1 MRKISKIFGFNS
13 SQHSLRTEVFAGIS
27 TFIVMAYILAL
38 APKAF
43 EGVGGTADPFPTAA
57 LFTATALV
65 SAVSTFLMAVYAK
78 RPLAVA
84 PGVGLLFFI
93 SGTVCMQMG
102 YSWHFALTAI
112 LLEGVLFTVLAF
124 SRLRYLIMESI
135 PLSLRSATAVG
146 VGLFL
151 ASLGLKSAG
160 MTDSGAAIVSL
171 ASIVTE
177 PEKQLFAICVML
189 SGVLIV
195 YRVKGAIFLSIIAST
210 ILGIPLGLTRF
221 DEVMTIPESPA
232 PLFMQME
239 WSEDIFSIDMFVCV
253 VSIFFLDVFDTIGT
267 VSGVLSNTNLSR
279 SNGRISRMS
288 HIFQVDAISS
298 MLSGLM
304 GTTTCTSYLES
315 AAGVAEGGR
324 TGVPSLVTAICFLFA
339 LFFSPIFLAIPPVV
353 TGAILLVVSFQM
365 FAAIKHI
372 NFTNPVEAI
381 PSVLVILVMA
391 IIGSI
396 SDGIVVGV
404 ITYAVL
410 NFTAEMKQ
418 ERERRKRGHFFTI
431 NKIGRAHV

>member
-1 MRKISKIFGFNS
+1 M
-13 SQHSLRTEVFAGIS
+13 RTEVFAGIS

-267 VSGVLSNTNLSR
+267 VSGVLSTTNLSR

-431 NKIGRAHV
+431 NKDE

>member
-1 MRKISKIFGFNS
+1 M
-13 SQHSLRTEVFAGIS
+13 RTEVFAGIS

-279 SNGRISRMS
+279 TNGRISRMS

-410 NFTAEMKQ
+410 NSTAEVKQ
-418 ERERRKRGHFFTI
+418 ERERRKRGHFFTN
-431 NKIGRAHV
+431 NKDE

>member
-1 MRKISKIFGFNS
+1 MRKIAKIFGFNS

-267 VSGVLSNTNLSR
+267 VSGVLSNTSLSR

-298 MLSGLM
+298 TLSGLM

-324 TGVPSLVTAICFLFA
+324 TGVTSLVTVICFLFA
-339 LFFSPIFLAIPPVV
+339 LFFSPLFLAIPPVV
-353 TGAILLVVSFQM
+353 TGAILLVVSFHM

-431 NKIGRAHV
+431 NKDE

>member
-1 MRKISKIFGFNS
+1 MRKIAKIFGFNS

-353 TGAILLVVSFQM
+353 TGAILLVVSFHM

-372 NFTNPVEAI
+372 NLTNPVEAI

-431 NKIGRAHV
+431 NKDE

>member
-1 MRKISKIFGFNS
+1 MRKIAKIFGFNS

-146 VGLFL
+146 VGFFL

-239 WSEDIFSIDMFVCV
+239 WSEDIFSIDMLVCV

-267 VSGVLSNTNLSR
+267 VLGVLSNTNLSR
-279 SNGRISRMS
+279 TNGRISRMS

-298 MLSGLM
+298 TLSGLM

-431 NKIGRAHV
+431 NKDE

>member
-1 MRKISKIFGFNS
+1 MRKIAKIFGFNS

-210 ILGIPLGLTRF
+210 IIGIPLGLTRF

-239 WSEDIFSIDMFVCV
+239 WSEDIFSIDMLVCV

-267 VSGVLSNTNLSR
+267 VLGVLSNTNLSR
-279 SNGRISRMS
+279 TNGRISRMS

-298 MLSGLM
+298 TLSGLM

-324 TGVPSLVTAICFLFA
+324 TGVTSLVTVICFLFA
-339 LFFSPIFLAIPPVV
+339 LFFSPLFLAIPPVV
-353 TGAILLVVSFQM
+353 TGAILLVVSFHM

-431 NKIGRAHV
+431 NKDE

>member
-1 MRKISKIFGFNS
+1 MRKIAKIFGFNS

-267 VSGVLSNTNLSR
+267 VLGVLSNTNLSR
-279 SNGRISRMS
+279 TNGRISRMS

-298 MLSGLM
+298 TLSGLM

-324 TGVPSLVTAICFLFA
+324 TGVTSLVTVICFLFA
-339 LFFSPIFLAIPPVV
+339 LFFSPLFLAIPPVV
-353 TGAILLVVSFQM
+353 TGAILLVVSFHM

-372 NFTNPVEAI
+372 NLTNPVEAI

-431 NKIGRAHV
+431 NKDE

>member
-1 MRKISKIFGFNS
+1 
-13 SQHSLRTEVFAGIS
+13 
-27 TFIVMAYILAL
+27 MAYILAL

-146 VGLFL
+146 VGFFL

-210 ILGIPLGLTRF
+210 IIGIPLGLTRF

-239 WSEDIFSIDMFVCV
+239 WSEDIFSIDMLVCV

-267 VSGVLSNTNLSR
+267 VLGVLSNTNLSR
-279 SNGRISRMS
+279 TNGRISRMS

-298 MLSGLM
+298 TLSGLM

-431 NKIGRAHV
+431 NKDE

>member
-1 MRKISKIFGFNS
+1 MRKIAKIFGFNS

-112 LLEGVLFTVLAF
+112 LLEGVLFTALAF

-267 VSGVLSNTNLSR
+267 VSGVLSNTSLSR

-324 TGVPSLVTAICFLFA
+324 TGVTSLVTVICFLFA
-339 LFFSPIFLAIPPVV
+339 LFFSPLFLAIPPVV
-353 TGAILLVVSFQM
+353 TGAILLVVSFHM

-410 NFTAEMKQ
+410 NSTAEMKQ

-431 NKIGRAHV
+431 NKDE

>member
-1 MRKISKIFGFNS
+1 MRKIAKIFGFNS

-267 VSGVLSNTNLSR
+267 VLGVLSNTNLSR
-279 SNGRISRMS
+279 TNGRISRMS

-431 NKIGRAHV
+431 NKDE

>member
-1 MRKISKIFGFNS
+1 MRKIAKIFGFNS

-221 DEVMTIPESPA
+221 DAVMTIPESPA

-267 VSGVLSNTNLSR
+267 VSGVLSTTNLSR

-353 TGAILLVVSFQM
+353 TGAILLVVSFHM

-372 NFTNPVEAI
+372 NLTNPVEAI

-431 NKIGRAHV
+431 NKDE

>member
-1 MRKISKIFGFNS
+1 MRKIAKIFGFNS

-124 SRLRYLIMESI
+124 SKLRYLIMESI

-267 VSGVLSNTNLSR
+267 VSGVLSNTSLSR

-324 TGVPSLVTAICFLFA
+324 TGVTSLVTVICFLFA
-339 LFFSPIFLAIPPVV
+339 LFFSPLFLAIPPVV
-353 TGAILLVVSFQM
+353 TGAILLVVSFHM

-372 NFTNPVEAI
+372 NLTNPVEAI

-431 NKIGRAHV
+431 NKDE

>member
-1 MRKISKIFGFNS
+1 MRKIAKIFGFNS

-279 SNGRISRMS
+279 TNGRISRMS

-410 NFTAEMKQ
+410 NSTAEMKQ

-431 NKIGRAHV
+431 NKDE

>member
-1 MRKISKIFGFNS
+1 
-13 SQHSLRTEVFAGIS
+13 
-27 TFIVMAYILAL
+27 MAYILAL

-267 VSGVLSNTNLSR
+267 VLGVLSNTNLSR
-279 SNGRISRMS
+279 TNGRISRMS

-431 NKIGRAHV
+431 NKDE

>member
-1 MRKISKIFGFNS
+1 MRKIAKIFGFNS

-279 SNGRISRMS
+279 SDGRISRMS

-410 NFTAEMKQ
+410 NSTAEVKQ
-418 ERERRKRGHFFTI
+418 ERERRKRGHFFTN
-431 NKIGRAHV
+431 NKDE

>member
-1 MRKISKIFGFNS
+1 MRKIAKIFGFNS

-239 WSEDIFSIDMFVCV
+239 WSEDIFSIDMLVCV

-267 VSGVLSNTNLSR
+267 VLGVLSNTNLSR
-279 SNGRISRMS
+279 TNGRISRMS

-298 MLSGLM
+298 TLSGLM

-324 TGVPSLVTAICFLFA
+324 TGVTSLVTVICFLFA
-339 LFFSPIFLAIPPVV
+339 LFFSPLFLAIPPVV
-353 TGAILLVVSFQM
+353 TGAILLVVSFHM

-372 NFTNPVEAI
+372 NLTNPVEAI

-431 NKIGRAHV
+431 NKDE

>member
-1 MRKISKIFGFNS
+1 MRKIAKIFGFNS

-324 TGVPSLVTAICFLFA
+324 TGVTSLVTVICFLFA
-339 LFFSPIFLAIPPVV
+339 LFFSPLFLAIPPVV

-410 NFTAEMKQ
+410 NSTAEVKQ
-418 ERERRKRGHFFTI
+418 ERERRKRGHFFTN
-431 NKIGRAHV
+431 NKDE

>member
-1 MRKISKIFGFNS
+1 MRKIAKIFGFNS

-279 SNGRISRMS
+279 TNGRISRMS

-353 TGAILLVVSFQM
+353 TGAILLVVSFHM

-372 NFTNPVEAI
+372 NLTNPVEAI

-410 NFTAEMKQ
+410 NSTAEVKQ
-418 ERERRKRGHFFTI
+418 ERERRKRGHFFTN
-431 NKIGRAHV
+431 NKDE

>member
-1 MRKISKIFGFNS
+1 
-13 SQHSLRTEVFAGIS
+13 
-27 TFIVMAYILAL
+27 MAYILAL

-267 VSGVLSNTNLSR
+267 VSGVLSNTSLSR

-431 NKIGRAHV
+431 NKDE

>member
-1 MRKISKIFGFNS
+1 MRKIAKIFGFNS
-13 SQHSLRTEVFAGIS
+13 SQHSLRTEVFAGLS

-146 VGLFL
+146 VGFFL

-177 PEKQLFAICVML
+177 LEKQLFAICVML

-267 VSGVLSNTNLSR
+267 VLGVLSNTNLSR
-279 SNGRISRMS
+279 TNGRISRMS

-298 MLSGLM
+298 TLSGLM

-324 TGVPSLVTAICFLFA
+324 TGVTSLVTVICFLFA
-339 LFFSPIFLAIPPVV
+339 LFFSPLFLAIPPVV
-353 TGAILLVVSFQM
+353 TGAILLVVSFHM

-372 NFTNPVEAI
+372 NLTNPVGAI

-410 NFTAEMKQ
+410 NSTAEMKQ

-431 NKIGRAHV
+431 NKDE

>member
-1 MRKISKIFGFNS
+1 MRKIAKIFGFNS
-13 SQHSLRTEVFAGIS
+13 SQHSLRTEVFAGLS

-146 VGLFL
+146 VGFFL

-177 PEKQLFAICVML
+177 PEKQLFAICVLL

-267 VSGVLSNTNLSR
+267 VLGVLSNTNLSR
-279 SNGRISRMS
+279 TNGRISRMS

-298 MLSGLM
+298 TLSGLM

-324 TGVPSLVTAICFLFA
+324 TGVTSLVTVICFLFA
-339 LFFSPIFLAIPPVV
+339 LFFSPLFLAIPPVV

-372 NFTNPVEAI
+372 NLTNPVEAI

-431 NKIGRAHV
+431 NKDE

>member
-1 MRKISKIFGFNS
+1 MRKIAKIFGFNS

-267 VSGVLSNTNLSR
+267 VLGVLSNTNLSR
-279 SNGRISRMS
+279 TNGRISRMS

-353 TGAILLVVSFQM
+353 TGAILLVVSFHM

-372 NFTNPVEAI
+372 NLTNPVEAI

-431 NKIGRAHV
+431 NKDE

>member
-1 MRKISKIFGFNS
+1 MRKIAKIFGFNS

-239 WSEDIFSIDMFVCV
+239 WSEDIFSIDMLVCV

-267 VSGVLSNTNLSR
+267 VSGVLSNTSLSR

-298 MLSGLM
+298 TLSGLM

-353 TGAILLVVSFQM
+353 TGAILLVVSFHM

-431 NKIGRAHV
+431 NKDE

>member
-1 MRKISKIFGFNS
+1 MRKIAKIFGFNS

-57 LFTATALV
+57 LFTATALL

-146 VGLFL
+146 VGFFL

-160 MTDSGAAIVSL
+160 MTESGAAIVSL

-210 ILGIPLGLTRF
+210 ILGFPLGLTRF

-279 SNGRISRMS
+279 ANGRISRMS

-324 TGVPSLVTAICFLFA
+324 TGVTSLVTVICFLFA
-339 LFFSPIFLAIPPVV
+339 LFFSPLFLAIPPVV
-353 TGAILLVVSFQM
+353 TGAILLVVSFHM

-431 NKIGRAHV
+431 NKDE

>member
-1 MRKISKIFGFNS
+1 MRKIAKIFGFNS

-267 VSGVLSNTNLSR
+267 VSGVLSTTNLSR

-418 ERERRKRGHFFTI
+418 ERERRKRGRFFTI
-431 NKIGRAHV
+431 NKDE

>member
-1 MRKISKIFGFNS
+1 MRKIAKIFGFNS

-267 VSGVLSNTNLSR
+267 VSGVLSTTNLSR

-339 LFFSPIFLAIPPVV
+339 LFFSPLFLAIPPVV
-353 TGAILLVVSFQM
+353 TGAILLVVSFHM

-410 NFTAEMKQ
+410 NFTAEMKK
-418 ERERRKRGHFFTI
+418 ERERRKRGHFFTN
-431 NKIGRAHV
+431 NKDE

>member
-1 MRKISKIFGFNS
+1 MRKIAKIFGFNS

-57 LFTATALV
+57 LFTVTALV

-279 SNGRISRMS
+279 TNGRISRMS

-410 NFTAEMKQ
+410 NSTAEVKQ
-418 ERERRKRGHFFTI
+418 ERERRKRGHFFTN
-431 NKIGRAHV
+431 NKDE

>member
-1 MRKISKIFGFNS
+1 MRKIAKIFGFNS

-267 VSGVLSNTNLSR
+267 VSGVLSNTSLSR

-324 TGVPSLVTAICFLFA
+324 TGVTSLVTAICFLFA

-353 TGAILLVVSFQM
+353 TGAILLVVSFHM

-431 NKIGRAHV
+431 NKDE

>member
-1 MRKISKIFGFNS
+1 MRKIAKIFGFNS

-189 SGVLIV
+189 SGMLIV

-267 VSGVLSNTNLSR
+267 VLGVLSNTNLSR
-279 SNGRISRMS
+279 TNGRISRMS

-410 NFTAEMKQ
+410 NSTAEMKQ

-431 NKIGRAHV
+431 NKDE

>member
-1 MRKISKIFGFNS
+1 MRKIAKIFGFNS

-177 PEKQLFAICVML
+177 PEKQLFAICVLL

-210 ILGIPLGLTRF
+210 IIGIPLGLTRF

-267 VSGVLSNTNLSR
+267 VLGVLSNTNLSR
-279 SNGRISRMS
+279 TNGRISRMS

-431 NKIGRAHV
+431 NKDE

>member
-1 MRKISKIFGFNS
+1 MRKIAKIFGFNS

-146 VGLFL
+146 VGFFL

-267 VSGVLSNTNLSR
+267 VLGVLSNTNLSR
-279 SNGRISRMS
+279 TNGRISRMS

-298 MLSGLM
+298 TLSGLM

-324 TGVPSLVTAICFLFA
+324 TGVTSLVTVICFLFA
-339 LFFSPIFLAIPPVV
+339 LFFSPLFLAIPPVV
-353 TGAILLVVSFQM
+353 TGAILLVVSFHM

-372 NFTNPVEAI
+372 NLTNPVEAI

-431 NKIGRAHV
+431 NKDE

>member
-1 MRKISKIFGFNS
+1 MRKIAKIFGFNS

-221 DEVMTIPESPA
+221 DAVMTIPESPA

-267 VSGVLSNTNLSR
+267 VSGVLSTTNLSR

-353 TGAILLVVSFQM
+353 TGAILLVVSFHM

-372 NFTNPVEAI
+372 NLTNPVEAI

-410 NFTAEMKQ
+410 NSTAEVKQ

-431 NKIGRAHV
+431 NKDE

>member
-1 MRKISKIFGFNS
+1 MRKIAKIFGFNS

-267 VSGVLSNTNLSR
+267 VLGVLSNTNLSR
-279 SNGRISRMS
+279 TNGRISRMS

-298 MLSGLM
+298 TLSGLM

-324 TGVPSLVTAICFLFA
+324 TGVTSLVTVICFLFA

-418 ERERRKRGHFFTI
+418 ERERRKRGRFFTI
-431 NKIGRAHV
+431 NKDE

>member
-1 MRKISKIFGFNS
+1 MRKIAKIFGFNS

-339 LFFSPIFLAIPPVV
+339 LFFSPIFLAIPPLV

-410 NFTAEMKQ
+410 NSTAEVKQ

-431 NKIGRAHV
+431 NKDE

>member
-1 MRKISKIFGFNS
+1 MRKIAKIFGFNS

-267 VSGVLSNTNLSR
+267 VSGVLSTTNLSR

-353 TGAILLVVSFQM
+353 TGAILLVVSFHM

-372 NFTNPVEAI
+372 NLTNPVEAI

-418 ERERRKRGHFFTI
+418 ERERRKRGHFFTN
-431 NKIGRAHV
+431 NKDE

>member
-1 MRKISKIFGFNS
+1 MRKIAKIFGFNS

-279 SNGRISRMS
+279 ANGRISRMS

-324 TGVPSLVTAICFLFA
+324 TGVTSLVTVICFLFA
-339 LFFSPIFLAIPPVV
+339 LFFSPLFLAIPPVV
-353 TGAILLVVSFQM
+353 TGAILLVVSFHM

-431 NKIGRAHV
+431 NKDE

>member
-1 MRKISKIFGFNS
+1 MRKIAKIFGFNS

-279 SNGRISRMS
+279 TNGRISRMS

-324 TGVPSLVTAICFLFA
+324 TGVTSLVTVICFLFA

-410 NFTAEMKQ
+410 NSTAEMKQ

-431 NKIGRAHV
+431 NKDE

>member
-1 MRKISKIFGFNS
+1 MRKIAKIFGFNS

-146 VGLFL
+146 VGFFL

-160 MTDSGAAIVSL
+160 MTESGAAIVSL

-210 ILGIPLGLTRF
+210 ILGFPLGLTRF

-279 SNGRISRMS
+279 ANGRISRMS

-298 MLSGLM
+298 TLSGLM

-324 TGVPSLVTAICFLFA
+324 TGVTSLVTVICFLLA
-339 LFFSPIFLAIPPVV
+339 LFFSPLFLAIPPVV
-353 TGAILLVVSFQM
+353 TGAILLVVSFHM

-404 ITYAVL
+404 MTYAVL

-418 ERERRKRGHFFTI
+418 ERERRKRGNFFTI
-431 NKIGRAHV
+431 NKEE

>member
-1 MRKISKIFGFNS
+1 MRKIAKIFGFNS

-221 DEVMTIPESPA
+221 DAVMTIPESPA

-279 SNGRISRMS
+279 TNGRISRMS

-324 TGVPSLVTAICFLFA
+324 TGVTSLVTVICFLFA

-353 TGAILLVVSFQM
+353 TGAILLVVSFHM

-372 NFTNPVEAI
+372 NLTNPVEAI

-410 NFTAEMKQ
+410 NSTAEVKQ
-418 ERERRKRGHFFTI
+418 ERERRKRGHFFTN
-431 NKIGRAHV
+431 NKDE